1 MSSIAAVR
9 STAHISDPHSIDPAA
24 NLILVGT
31 GRLPDYRRRPGRG
44 RPGNSFVYIPSLKA
58 VVTGDIVFDH
68 VYFGVPRDAARENWL
83 KTIDQIAA
91 LKPDVVVP
99 GHEGPGATRTMAAVD
114 FMKQYIAD
122 WDASVKRSKDAIEM
136 RANVLKQYPLL
147 GMEFTL
153 TDRVA
158 TYFPAAAAK

>member
-1 MSSIAAVR
+1 
-9 STAHISDPHSIDPAA
+9 
-24 NLILVGT
+24 
-31 GRLPDYRRRPGRG
+31 
-44 RPGNSFVYIPSLKA
+44 
-58 VVTGDIVFDH
+58 
-68 VYFGVPRDAARENWL
+68 
-83 KTIDQIAA
+83 
-91 LKPDVVVP
+91 
-99 GHEGPGATRTMAAVD
+99 MAAVD